1 MAECSHHN
9 KAAGDA
15 MRHKDTGIG
24 GHMAPMAQAL
34 RKALEQGVAPGAA
47 RMLRPLALGTLL
59 LASAALALAGPLS
72 RSEVPAPLKDW
83 LPWALHG
90 QEARLC
96 PPAYNAD
103 ADKACVWPSSL
114 AVQADASGARFRYE
128 VQLFGPQALVA
139 LPGEPGRWP
148 TDVRGD
154 GQPLPVGEQDGRP
167 MALLGPGRHVIEGRI
182 DWSALPPD
190 LRLPQG
196 VGSLALSVGG
206 VPVQRAP
213 DNEGRVWL
221 RQAAEVEQSTDAYS
235 VHTTRR
241 IDDGVPLRIHTH
253 IEIAVS
259 GKAREIVLPVALLP
273 GLVPEAIESALPA
286 RLKEGGAL
294 VVQARP
300 GRWQISLRARLM
312 SPVQALTL
320 PAQAPEAEVW
330 SFEARNDVRLVSVEG
345 APSVDPRQVAMPED
359 WRSLPAYRLAP
370 GGTLKLVQSRRGN
383 PEPPPDRL
391 TLARDLWLD
400 FDGQGYTAHDVIGGT
415 LSRSSR
421 LEMAAPA
428 VLGRASVDGDDQPVT
443 RLKEGGPQGIEVR
456 GGAARLSADSRIEG
470 AQRTLPATGWQVDIS
485 QASAQLNLPPGWR
498 LLHATGVD
506 NAQGSWLSRWT
517 LWDFFFVLLSALAA
531 GKLFGAATGGVLGL
545 ALVLS
550 WHMPG
555 APQSLWLVLLALHGL
570 GRVLP
575 AGRLLPWVRW
585 GERGAALLIAL
596 VLLPYA
602 VDQAR
607 LSIYPSLERPWQT
620 QGDADPVRT
629 RAAAQTEAQASA
641 DADAEAEAAVAEA
654 PSPAPVP
661 SPSGSDYGVS
671 GVSRKV
677 AQASSTAKPPSP
689 SQVPREEVDPS
700 ARVQTGPGLPRWQW
714 ATHRLEWQGPVQA
727 GQSLRLMLLPPWGT
741 VLLRLLSLALMA
753 WALWRMVG
761 RCAKPGA
768 GWPWP
773 HARREASRPS
783 SSMADG
789 GAAVASIVLLSCSVA
804 AALAMGLMPADARA
818 ASPAAQPVAPAT
830 VPADDDAEV
839 GPTTPSA
846 GVLDELRD
854 RLTAA
859 PDCMPRCA
867 DIARLLVVA
876 QDARIQLR
884 LEVHALA
891 DVAVPLPGQGD
902 AWRPSQITVDGR
914 AATARRDGRGALW
927 VALPRG
933 VHQVVLE
940 GDAGQAASV
949 DIALPLPVREVR
961 AQAEGWTLS
970 GQDSR
975 GQASG
980 ALSLSRAQVASA
992 NPDGGTQR
1000 DALPPFVRVQR
1011 TVHLG
1016 LRWTIETRIERVAP
1030 SLAPVRV
1037 RVRLAPGEAVNDE
1050 AVQVDQGVAT
1060 VLLGAGESTGFSS
1073 TLAVGPRLVLDSA
1086 REPNQIEVWTLDAS
1100 TQWHTDL
1107 SGIAPVV
1114 HQAEG
1119 RWRPTW
1125 QPWPGEQV
1133 VIQISRPAGVAG
1145 QTFTIDQVRT
1155 DVTPGARATDVSSQ
1169 VRLRS
1174 SQGGNHRVELPPG
1187 AELLG
1192 VWIDGQQLPVQLAR
1206 GVLMVP
1212 VTPGAHALRVDWRE
1226 ARGMGPRFV
1235 SSRLNLGAAGVNDS
1249 LSIHVPQDRVVLA
1262 VGGPAVGPAVLFWGV
1277 LLVIVAI
1284 GIALSRWR
1292 GSPLG
1297 AVAWVLLGLGV
1308 AQMSLA
1314 GLAAVVGWFLVLEA
1328 RGRWG
1333 LQLGPRSFKAAQV
1346 LLALW
1351 GLIAAG
1357 TLLETVRVGLLGYP
1371 DLMVL
1376 GNGSDASHLRWY
1388 ADRFAQSTASAWV
1401 VSMPVLL
1408 YRVLMLL
1415 WALWL
1420 AASMLRW
1427 IRWGWERFSAGG
1439 YWPDKK
1445 AQPVDGKAPA
1455 SAASAADAPVSAPTP
1470 APASTASRPGRV
1482 EDDFPD
1488 DAFPDDDDPPGKA

>member
-1 MAECSHHN
+1 
-9 KAAGDA
+9 
-15 MRHKDTGIG
+15 MRHTDTGIG
-24 GHMAPMAQAL
+24 GHIAAMAQAMQRL
-34 RKALEQGVAPGAA
+34 RSPGTGTTRALMRSVLGV
-47 RMLRPLALGTLL
+47 L
-59 LASAALALAGPLS
+59 LAGTATLALAGPLP
-72 RSEVPAPLKDW
+72 RSEVPASLKDW

-90 QEARLC
+90 QEALLC

-103 ADKACVWPSSL
+103 GDKACVWPSSL
-114 AVQADASGARFRYE
+114 AVQADANGARFRYE

-148 TDVRGD
+148 VDVRGD
-154 GQPLPVGEQDGRP
+154 GQPLPVAEQDGRP
-167 MALLGPGRHVIEGRI
+167 LALLGAGRHVIEGRI

-221 RQAAEVEQSTDAYS
+221 RQTPEVEQSTDAYS

-241 IDDGVPLRIHTH
+241 LDDGVPLRVNTH

-273 GLVPEAIESALPA
+273 GLVPEALESALPA

-294 VVQARP
+294 IVQARP

-312 SPVQALTL
+312 SPVQSLTL

-391 TLARDLWLD
+391 TLQRDLWLD
-400 FDGQGYTAHDVIGGT
+400 FDGQGYTARDVIGGT

-456 GGAARLSADSRIEG
+456 GGTARLSADSRIDS
-470 AQRTLPATGWQVDIS
+470 ADRTLPATGWQVDIN

-531 GKLFGAATGGVLGL
+531 GKLFGVATGGVLGL

-555 APQSLWLVLLALHGL
+555 APQSLWLVLLALHAL

-620 QGDADPVRT
+620 QGDADGVRT
-629 RAAAQTEAQASA
+629 RAAAQAEAHTSA
-641 DADAEAEAAVAEA
+641 DEETDAVMAEA
-654 PSPAPVP
+654 PAPAPVP
-661 SPSGSDYGVS
+661 SPTGSDYGAS
-671 GVSRKV
+671 GMSRKV
-677 AQASSTAKPPSP
+677 AQASSIAKPAAPP
-689 SQVPREEVDPS
+689 LVRREEVDPS

-714 ATHRLEWQGPVQA
+714 NSHRLEWQGPVQA
-727 GQSLRLMLLPPWGT
+727 GQFLRLMLLPPWGT
-741 VLLRLLSLALMA
+741 VLLRLLSLGLMA
-753 WALWRMVG
+753 WALWRIVG
-761 RCAKPGA
+761 RGAKPGA
-768 GWPWP
+768 GWSWP
-773 HARREASRPS
+773 RARNEAPVPASGT
-783 SSMADG
+783 AEG
-789 GAAVASIVLLSCSVA
+789 GAVVASALLLTCSVA
-804 AALAMGLMPADARA
+804 AALAMGLTPASAWA
-818 ASPAAQPVAPAT
+818 ASPAAKPMAPAA
-830 VPADDDAEV
+830 VPADDAAEA
-839 GPTTPSA
+839 GSTTPAAS
-846 GVLDELRD
+846 VLDELRD

-876 QDARIQLR
+876 QGERIQLR

-891 DVAVPLPGQGD
+891 DVAVPLPGQGG

-914 AATARRDGRGALW
+914 TATARRDGSGALW

-940 GDAGQAASV
+940 GDAGQSASV

-970 GQDSR
+970 GLDSR

-992 NPDGGTQR
+992 SSDGGTQR

-1030 SLAPVRV
+1030 SLAPVRA
-1037 RVRLAPGEAVNDE
+1037 RVRLAPGESVNDE
-1050 AVQVDQGVAT
+1050 AVQVEQGVAT
-1060 VLLGAGESTGFSS
+1060 VLLGAGESAGFSS
-1073 TLAVGPRLVLDSA
+1073 TLAVGPRLVLDST

-1100 TQWHTDL
+1100 TQWHTAL

-1119 RWRPTW
+1119 RWLPTW

-1133 VIQISRPAGVAG
+1133 VIQVSRPAGVAG

-1155 DVTPGARATDVSSQ
+1155 DVTPGARATDVSAHVS
-1169 VRLRS
+1169 LRS
-1174 SQGGNHRVELPPG
+1174 SQGGNHRVELPQG

-1192 VWIDGQQLPVQLAR
+1192 VWVDGQQLPVQLAQ

-1212 VTPGAHALRVDWRE
+1212 VTPGTHALRVDWRE
-1226 ARGMGPRFV
+1226 AHGMGPRFV

-1249 LSIHVPQDRVVLA
+1249 VSIHVPQDRVVLA

-1277 LLVIVAI
+1277 LLVIVAV
-1284 GIALSRWR
+1284 GIALGRWQ

-1314 GLAAVVGWFLVLEA
+1314 GLAVVVGWFLVLEA

-1333 LQLGPRSFKAAQV
+1333 PQLGPRSFKAAQV

-1351 GLIAAG
+1351 GLIVAG

-1439 YWPDKK
+1439 YWPEKK
-1445 AQPVDGKAPA
+1445 GKPGDATEKAPA
-1455 SAASAADAPVSAPTP
+1455 SPAAATEAPVAAATASSTPTP
-1470 APASTASRPGRV
+1470 SPQGRV
-1482 EDDFPD
+1482 EDDFLD
-1488 DAFPDDDDPPGKA
+1488 DSFPDDDEPPRGKA